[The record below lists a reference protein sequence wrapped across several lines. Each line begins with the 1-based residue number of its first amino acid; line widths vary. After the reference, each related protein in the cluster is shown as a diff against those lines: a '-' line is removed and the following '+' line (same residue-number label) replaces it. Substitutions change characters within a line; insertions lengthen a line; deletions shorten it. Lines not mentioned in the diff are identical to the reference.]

1 MTQVTQLLERM
12 HAGDAAAHR
21 GKSRSASFVR
31 NDRAADFDRP
41 NLRGGTACALVPCLC
56 RRYRQIGLTRAGA
69 LQPGVGS
76 DDTHLPFVVTEFDRT
91 AGLGWRLPPTV
102 SRQSPHTRPI
112 QAPANGRCAPTA
124 PRVARAVPR
133 ESSASRAL
141 HGQRKPALRILKRS

>member
-1 MTQVTQLLERM
+1 MTGRLISTALTCRVELLERLS
-12 HAGDAAAHR
+12 HVCAAATR
-21 GKSRSASFVR
+21 K
-31 NDRAADFDRP
+31 
-41 NLRGGTACALVPCLC
+41 
-56 RRYRQIGLTRAGA
+56 IGLTRAGT

-102 SRQSPHTRPI
+102 WRQSPHTRPT

-133 ESSASRAL
+133 ESSASRCHFTGTA
-141 HGQRKPALRILKRS
+141 GPSREYSSAG